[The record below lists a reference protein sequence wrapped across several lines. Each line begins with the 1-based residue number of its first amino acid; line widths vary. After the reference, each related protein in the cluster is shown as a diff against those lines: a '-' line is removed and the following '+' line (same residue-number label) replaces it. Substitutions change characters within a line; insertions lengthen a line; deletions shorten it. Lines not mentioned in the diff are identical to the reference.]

1 LGQNECD
8 KDAACSSCGSSQQ
21 CDAGERERHSEEM
34 LRARLSRIA
43 KKIMV
48 MSGKG
53 GVGKTTVAV
62 NLAVS
67 LAQKGYRTGLLD
79 ADLHGPNIP
88 KMLGAEHR
96 ELQGSSEG
104 IFPVPVMDNL
114 SVISMAYLLDDPDTP
129 VVWRGA
135 MKHGV
140 IRQFLGEVNWGDLD
154 YLVVDLPPGT
164 GDEPLSVAQLVGNA
178 HGSVIVTTPQDVAL
192 LDSRKSVNFSLK
204 LGVPVIGIV
213 ENMSGFTCPH
223 CGNEIDLFKA
233 GGGKRAAEEMGV
245 PFLGKIPLDPEVIA
259 GGDDGRPFA
268 AEGNGSRA
276 ALSFAGIVNGIVNK
290 PKPHQ
295 KRPVVNKENDA
306 MKIIALASE
315 DERMLDGELAAHFGR
330 CPHYTLASVDG
341 TTVKEVKAVTN
352 PHFGNH
358 QPGVMPEFIRSIGAN
373 VIIAG
378 GMGPRAIDLFGEM
391 GIEVVTGYA
400 GRVGDILGAYLDGK
414 ISGSAPCAHDH
425 HDGCE
430 G

>member
-1 LGQNECD
+1 LEKNECD
-8 KDAACSSCGSSQQ
+8 KDTACSSCGSDQR
-21 CDAGERERHSEEM
+21 CEAEEKERHAEEI
-34 LRARLSRIA
+34 LKARLSHIA

-67 LAQKGYRTGLLD
+67 LAERGYRTGLLD

-88 KMLGAEHR
+88 KMLGIENR
-96 ELQGSSEG
+96 RLSGSDAG
-104 IFPVPVMDNL
+104 IVPIPITDNL
-114 SVISMAYLLDDPDTP
+114 NVISMAYLLEDPDTP
-129 VVWRGA
+129 VIWRGA

-164 GDEPLSVAQLVGNA
+164 GDEPLSVAQLIGNA
-178 HGSVIVTTPQDVAL
+178 DGSVIVTTPQDVAL

-204 LGVPVIGIV
+204 LGVPVLGIV

-223 CGNEIDLFKA
+223 CGTEIDLFKT
-233 GGGKRAAEEMGV
+233 GGGERAAGEMGV
-245 PFLGKIPLDPEVIA
+245 PFLGRIPLDSEIMA
-259 GGDDGRPFA
+259 GGDDGQPFVIH
-268 AEGNGSRA
+268 GKKSRA
-276 ALSFAGIVNGIVNK
+276 AVSFTHIVDGIVDK
-290 PKPHQ
+290 PRPQ
-295 KRPVVNKENDA
+295 KEGRINDKEIEA
-306 MKIIALASE
+306 MKNIALASE
-315 DERMLDGELAAHFGR
+315 TEKMLDGELSAHFGR
-330 CPHYTLASVDG
+330 CPYYTLVSVDG
-341 TTVKEVKAVTN
+341 DSVKTVKAVSN

-358 QPGVMPEFIRSIGAN
+358 QPGVMPEFIKSIGAN

-378 GMGPRAIDLFGEM
+378 GMGPRAIDLFDEM

-400 GRVGDILGAYLDGK
+400 GRVGDILTAYLEGK
-414 ISGSAPCAHDH
+414 IKGSAPCAHDH